1 MATRQMT
8 FLREA
13 AAQNVAAPKLTT
25 GERKLDFLYAGK
37 SDNIKNRGGIAGGL
51 EYVGASLAAGVGGV
65 FEGTY
70 DLVAGSLAA
79 LSGNKAYAEN
89 LFGTNVVGEWHKNIA
104 DGYNPNKAMKF
115 VGDVSSGLGQSATML
130 IPYAGPVLFYA
141 GAIGGGIGSA
151 TEKTGELGFKEYAYG
166 TTVGVIEG
174 LLETYLGSAG
184 QALDKVTKGA
194 TKSLM
199 TKLTSNVAKDWAASA
214 VWKGVAKD
222 MLSNAAGEFFEEA
235 ISEAIDPVLQR
246 GFRIDEDASTSM
258 KEILYAGLVGFGS
271 GLVMGGASTAISTG
285 TAYKVGK
292 RSIDNGNAELV
303 VRDAHTVIDALK
315 IDENTKDIAPYL
327 EGLKSSLESYEL
339 AADKKSDAATIYLG
353 QVQGYMSAVES
364 SWAVIRE
371 SVQLAGVSE
380 NAAKSFAEF
389 MSYADKVGDVSKNYT
404 AQDWYSDKNKIRT
417 RYAAFKWA
425 GAFLGDT
432 VEMAESV
439 AFDEEIR
446 ADREGRKAGTPVV
459 QDIADATFT
468 GESGTFNVSSGEGQT
483 SPEGDYLRIIKLQD
497 GTYSIARGNSSEQVR
512 GYRSLTRE
520 QAQAEFERIK
530 GAVATER
537 SKVAQNQNLEGQSA
551 TDNNVGGTEQAT
563 DGMYANIPTEQ
574 TFENPYTA
582 EQMNAARRAVKNFDM
597 LTSDQKGR
605 ILRWMQSVEGKGIDA
620 DVVSG
625 VANIIRLRPDLQ
637 VMLGETKE
645 GVAGFRTGGVAGRN
659 LIVIPSG
666 KGNDILFETIAH
678 EIGHDVESVEGFD
691 ELKKAAIE
699 ATKEEDIKKWEK
711 LYEGY
716 PDADTEVAMKA
727 LGCRLATPR
736 FIQRYAN
743 KSMLGHLID
752 SCKQMI
758 DKLRADDARKLEI
771 ETAKKLMRML
781 DGALVADNVHALEK
795 NAGKKQHLFVGV
807 KADTA
812 DKMKLA
818 TAQDMIA
825 NGVDPEQVRQET
837 GWFRGYDGKWR
848 FEIDDFDSALI
859 ENPNLMRHVD
869 DGEVYFTGKL
879 SDIFDH
885 SDLYKAYPQL
895 KDINIVIQKTD
906 VGVDAIYQP
915 KSNYIT
921 LSRDHFK
928 RYTKAYNDYLNG
940 GRKTEIEQ
948 IEQTP
953 EFLEYNKW
961 YDDEIA
967 DNMDATEWLK
977 GELEARQK
985 FFSSELGKRYHQLK
999 YSKDGF
1005 AGEKFEL
1012 GWSKEAKAVIL
1023 HELQHAVQNIEGFAT
1038 GTNTRD
1044 PNYDRNAGEIEAFD
1058 TGRRADL
1065 TAEQRKNTRPDIDRT
1080 DVVFADRF
1088 GDNFAIAVAEN
1099 NKPVV
1104 VVNDD
1109 ITRYAANDADLIKAV
1124 KESIGKLPYVAL
1136 GKQKIYFLNDTK
1148 GEATYSKYTQWIRKN
1163 APAIYA
1169 DKMRLFNHPSE
1180 IVLATT
1186 DYVNEGLKHKR
1197 KDDIVDFA
1205 RGELLVD
1212 ILGNQ
1217 YSAEVVIGF
1226 TKAGVCELH
1235 DVVQMKPTTFKY
1247 KKRDALS
1254 ATSHKNEH
1262 PQKRSSL
1269 DNSIPQKSEKSTPSA
1284 KKTYN
1289 LTPEAAE
1296 REARDAAEVAE
1307 FLNGE
1312 SIRED
1317 AEKTLEQAERARR
1330 TAKIQRIETI
1340 ARDNNAVYWKYD
1352 DVRDAMKEM
1361 RKEASLH
1368 LREPQ
1373 ELTFEVYRALNHI
1386 RRRLEGKELESTLDG
1401 LFDLVADIY
1410 EQQTGKSF
1418 RTSVKQSNAIDAAL
1432 RKLYEEKAKQTPRD
1446 KQRQRVDY
1454 AEGQAKLKTLLDRI
1468 DRRRATLKKSK
1479 GSLANKEW
1487 QNLVEA
1493 AHRIRPRFELS
1504 YDGIKDFIDT
1514 FIAFAD
1520 RHASV
1525 AVSAAK
1531 ASLDAKTDAD
1541 AERAAQEL
1549 KKFAEERTA
1558 GQNQLLDFIDPKLIE
1573 AMLTLQGAMTPGK
1586 DAEGNDIEVK
1596 KLITPAMLDAAS
1608 TGIQRML
1615 AMDSRVD
1622 KIFRNGRWEH
1632 VETVSGEMLN
1642 KYSYAYRGRTAKSEN
1657 RKVLRELIRNGIMA
1671 AVDPET
1677 AVHLVEGVFGDTTL
1691 SEGIHIIKMAYEI
1704 ARNDRDKWLKQFD
1717 DFQKDKAHRAWRKAW
1732 NEGEMTLKW
1741 ASYTIDG
1748 KPVTQEITVTKQ
1760 EAAQLY
1766 MTSKRTQAR
1775 AALALGRLEFSETT
1789 GKGGRRLAV
1798 RKVGVSNE
1806 TVDQMLSMEEG
1817 ELNSLMLKMEQA
1829 ANMAVNDL
1837 YRQFSAEDKQYIK
1850 LMEKFYNG
1858 TSKNVKK
1865 ICDTEYYGYTNV
1877 IDGYY
1882 VPISR
1887 GDTTYDIDLIA
1898 SRVKYAND
1906 VSVSGYS
1913 FNHATVKGARSRLVI
1928 GSAQAVL
1935 ERHAQQLSLY
1945 KNMTH
1950 PLQNMQRLYNYRQ
1963 SSATDNVYSVREF
1976 IHDYAWDGMDAYLSN
1991 YFKDVQGMRTAY
2003 DTTSQMFR
2011 KAKGGYAK
2019 AVLGLNLASG
2029 IKQLSSFLQLPGVAS
2044 IKAVMRGL
2052 SPELIRSS
2060 RKEIDKYS
2068 KLAENRHS
2076 NVEMYYAAGA
2086 SGKIGAVG
2094 DVLMKHLELGDRAAT
2109 VLFWSVAQAQ
2119 AEIDGKGA
2127 VGTESNK
2134 EYAGKLV
2141 DKWILLIQDTSAPT
2155 TKSALARHP
2164 QELVSA
2170 MTMFQSSAMKI
2181 FSRAVNSIHEL
2192 YLLGQMAKR
2201 TDLSSEEKARV
2212 KEAQEKAGKAAA
2224 VLGGTI
2230 LAAATFESIVGLIR
2244 DKIRGNDD
2252 EEESDAKRIAVDTM
2266 LNVMGT
2272 VPVLGGFAESAFSGY
2287 DITEFYTDFLNDGI
2301 TATRN
2306 MANVTAKVAAGEAV
2320 ESEDILKALKGVTV
2334 FSGQLMGIPVNNA
2347 MNIVKSTL
2355 NMTSPGA
2362 AYRYEAMF
2370 YEPTYTADLAKAVKS
2385 GKTELAEVIY
2395 RMAQKDI
2402 KTGGAAADAVVSEM
2416 VRLYGEGHNVLPR
2429 SAPTTYEDAEG
2440 NSVKLRA
2447 AQVRQFSEIYGTAD
2461 GVAAM
2466 VATSPVYAGLPD
2478 ELKAKAL
2485 RISYEVYHSRAKSE
2499 VLGSELS
2506 VIAALSYLEDY
2517 IDVPTLI
2524 SESAYIYGIKSADG
2538 IKRSELVKSY
2548 ISGYS
2553 PEAQAILLYAAGY
2566 RSEQVKELLASVVAS
2581 LDEDVQNRVKKVLD
2595 F

>member
-1 MATRQMT
+1 MNTLKTNIQT
-8 FLREA
+8 E
-13 AAQNVAAPKLTT
+13 TT
-25 GERKLDFLYAGK
+25 KNKVVKLDAPTR
-37 SDNIKNRGGIAGGL
+37 KNAGGIAGGL

-79 LSGNKAYAEN
+79 LTGNKAYAEN

-130 IPYAGPVLFYA
+130 IPGAGVPLFFA

-174 LLETYLGSAG
+174 LLETYLSSAG

-199 TKLTSNVAKDWAASA
+199 TKLTSQIAKDWAASA

-222 MLSNAAGEFFEEA
+222 LISNAAGEFFEEA

-364 SWAVIRE
+364 SWAVLQE
-371 SVQLAGVSE
+371 STKLAGVSE

-389 MSYADKVGDVSKNYT
+389 MSYADRVGDVSKNYT

-439 AFDEEIR
+439 AFDEAIR
-446 ADREGRKAGTPVV
+446 ADREGREVGMPLVK
-459 QDIADATFT
+459 DITGKEFT
-468 GESGTFNVSSGEGQT
+468 GESGTYYVGANLDAGPA
-483 SPEGDYLRIIKLQD
+483 PEGDYLRIIKLQD
-497 GTYSIARGNSSEQVR
+497 GTYSIGRGNSSEQVR
-512 GYRSLTRE
+512 GYRGLTRE
-520 QAQAEFERIK
+520 AAQAEFERIK
-530 GAVATER
+530 GAVAAER

-563 DGMYANIPTEQ
+563 DGMYANIPTGQ

-582 EQMNAARRAVKNFDM
+582 AQMNAARRAVKNFDM

-605 ILRWMQSVEGKGIDA
+605 ILRWMQSIEGKGIDA

-637 VMLGETKE
+637 VMLAETRE
-645 GVAGFRTGGVAGRN
+645 GVGGFRKDAVAGRN

-666 KGNDILFETIAH
+666 KDNDILLESIAH
-678 EIGHDVESVEGFD
+678 ELGHDVESAEGFD
-691 ELKKAAIE
+691 ELKKAAVK
-699 ATKEEDIKKWEK
+699 ATKEEDIKLWET
-711 LYEGY
+711 LYKDY
-716 PDADTEVAMKA
+716 PDPDVEVAMKA
-727 LGCRLATPR
+727 LGRRLATPR

-795 NAGKKQHLFVGV
+795 NAGKKQYALQS
-807 KADTA
+807 KKDPT
-812 DKMKLA
+812 KLDPRTVTRDDVLEMLENA
-818 TAQDMIA
+818 E
-825 NGVDPEQVRQET
+825 NGM
-837 GWFRGYDGKWR
+837 YDDNTYIPIR
-848 FEIDDFDSALI
+848 ISTPA
-859 ENPNLMRHVD
+859 
-869 DGEVYFTGKL
+869 
-879 SDIFDH
+879 
-885 SDLYKAYPQL
+885 
-895 KDINIVIQKTD
+895 IVIQMAKEKLNK
-906 VGVDAIYQP
+906 VIPNYPLIMSAGKAINAMERQGYGDDGLP
-915 KSNYIT
+915 NRLAPEEIVNIIEAMSNPLYVVYEQET
-921 LSRDHFK
+921 QEHPEP
-928 RYTKAYNDYLNG
+928 RYVEVVKFDLEN
-940 GRKTEIEQ
+940 GRKA
-948 IEQTP
+948 
-953 EFLEYNKW
+953 FAVLELTGENKDAVYINGYEGGQYNVFVTVYPPKDYKLKELLTNKNNVVI
-961 YDDEIA
+961 YDKKKD
-967 DNMDATEWLK
+967 
-977 GELEARQK
+977 
-985 FFSSELGKRYHQLK
+985 FS
-999 YSKDGF
+999 
-1005 AGEKFEL
+1005 
-1012 GWSKEAKAVIL
+1012 
-1023 HELQHAVQNIEGFAT
+1023 
-1038 GTNTRD
+1038 
-1044 PNYDRNAGEIEAFD
+1044 
-1058 TGRRADL
+1058 
-1065 TAEQRKNTRPDIDRT
+1065 QRTS
-1080 DVVFADRF
+1080 
-1088 GDNFAIAVAEN
+1088 G
-1099 NKPVV
+1099 
-1104 VVNDD
+1104 
-1109 ITRYAANDADLIKAV
+1109 ITV
-1124 KESIGKLPYVAL
+1124 PSV
-1136 GKQKIYFLNDTK
+1136 LND
-1148 GEATYSKYTQWIRKN
+1148 
-1163 APAIYA
+1163 
-1169 DKMRLFNHPSE
+1169 PS
-1180 IVLATT
+1180 
-1186 DYVNEGLKHKR
+1186 
-1197 KDDIVDFA
+1197 F
-1205 RGELLVD
+1205 
-1212 ILGNQ
+1212 
-1217 YSAEVVIGF
+1217 F
-1226 TKAGVCELH
+1226 T
-1235 DVVQMKPTTFKY
+1235 
-1247 KKRDALS
+1247 
-1254 ATSHKNEH
+1254 
-1262 PQKRSSL
+1262 
-1269 DNSIPQKSEKSTPSA
+1269 NSIPQSEEKSTPSA

-1296 REARDAAEVAE
+1296 QAARDAAEVEQFMIDEALNERADEAAAE
-1307 FLNGE
+1307 IVL
-1312 SIRED
+1312 ED
-1317 AEKTLEQAERARR
+1317 AEKTLRQAERERR
-1330 TAKIQRIETI
+1330 TSDIQRIEVM
-1340 ARDNNAVYWKYD
+1340 ARDNNEVYWKYD
-1352 DVRDAMKEM
+1352 DVGSAMKEM
-1361 RKEASLH
+1361 RKEASLR
-1368 LREPQ
+1368 LRDPG
-1373 ELTFEVYRALNHI
+1373 ELTFEIYRALNHI
-1386 RRRLEGKELESTLDG
+1386 RRRLEGRELESTLDG

-1504 YDGIKDFIDT
+1504 YDGIKNFIDT
-1514 FIAFAD
+1514 FIVFAD
-1520 RHASV
+1520 HQASV

-1541 AERAAQEL
+1541 AERAAQEF

-1558 GQNQLLDFIDPKLIE
+1558 GQNQLLDFIDPKLME

-1608 TGIQRML
+1608 SGIQRML

-1642 KYSYAYRGRTAKSEN
+1642 KYSYAYRGRTAKSET

-1717 DFQKDKAHRAWRKAW
+1717 DFQKDKAHKAWRKAW

-1829 ANMAVNDL
+1829 ADMAVNDL

-1858 TSKNVKK
+1858 TFKNVKK

-1898 SRVKYAND
+1898 SRMRSAND

-1913 FNHATVKGARSRLVI
+1913 FNYATVKGARSRLVI
-1928 GSAQAVL
+1928 GSAQSVL

-1950 PLQNMQRLYNYRQ
+1950 PLQNIQRLYNYRQ

-2003 DTTSQMFR
+2003 DTTSQVFR

-2086 SGKIGAVG
+2086 SGKVGAVG

-2109 VLFWSVAQAQ
+2109 VLFWSVAQSQ

-2252 EEESDAKRIAVDTM
+2252 EEESDAKRIAIDTM

-2355 NMTSPGA
+2355 NMTAPGA

-2370 YEPTYTADLAKAVKS
+2370 YEPTYTADLAKALKS
-2385 GKTELAEVIY
+2385 GKTALAETIY

-2416 VRLYGEGHNVLPR
+2416 VRLYGLEYNVLPR

-2440 NSVKLRA
+2440 NTVKLKA
-2447 AQVRQFSEIYGTAD
+2447 AQVRRFSEIYGTAD

-2466 VATSPVYAGLPD
+2466 VATSPVYAGLSD

-2485 RISYEVYHSRAKSE
+2485 RVSYEVYHSRAKSE
-2499 VLGSELS
+2499 VLGSDLS

-2524 SESAYIYGIKSADG
+2524 SESAYIYGIKSTKDA
-2538 IKRSELVKSY
+2538 KRSELVKSY

-2553 PEAQAILLYAAGY
+2553 AEAQAILLYAAGY